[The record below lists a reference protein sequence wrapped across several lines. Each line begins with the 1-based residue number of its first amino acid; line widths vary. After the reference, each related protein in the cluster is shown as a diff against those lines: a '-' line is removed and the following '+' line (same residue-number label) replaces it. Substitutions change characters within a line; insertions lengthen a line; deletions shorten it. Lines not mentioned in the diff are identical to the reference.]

1 MDPINYLG
9 MMGGLGPSYQDT
21 QLQQQQVRQNANILA
36 AQKAKADADAQAR
49 VVDEQQRIQYQAA
62 VQRAIQQPT
71 AQNWAALQL
80 LNPDAHQAIKSGWEA
95 LDKDSQAST
104 LRETAAVYGA
114 LRAGKPEL
122 AKTQLQQRIDADK
135 AAGQDTSHDQQILD
149 LIGEDVNAAIEFVT
163 PILASIAGPEKMAEA
178 FSKIGETARADELQP
193 SAVAKASA
201 EASKATTEA
210 AYAPQVIQ
218 SDLASEASTRQ
229 RQAAQTANE
238 IESNKLGWAKLNLDA
253 DALATNTQLKLQELG
268 QRAGALDAGATS
280 EINKA
285 VASSVQNQALADRAS
300 ELAAKFQATD
310 IGNGGW
316 MASAREAWKGAW
328 GSQNPVT
335 GLRTAFQGLIN
346 SQAIK
351 NLPPGPA
358 TDKDILLA
366 KQGFPPASAGKEYIV
381 SFLRGM
387 AKMQTLAAQ
396 ADDRRANWIAA
407 NKSLAPARQD
417 IDVGGVRIPAGT
429 TFSEFNRNAGKIA
442 KQGEVNPA
450 LEGIFQRYGGQ

>member
-36 AQKAKADADAQAR
+36 AQKVKADAEAQAR
-49 VVDEQQRIQYQAA
+49 VVAEQQRIQYQAA

-178 FSKIGETARADELQP
+178 FSKIGETARADELHP
-193 SAVAKASA
+193 SAVAKAGA

-210 AYAPQVIQ
+210 TYAPQVIQ
-218 SDLASEASTRQ
+218 SDLASEAATRQ

-238 IESNKLGWAKLNLDA
+238 IEGNKLGWAKLNLDA

-285 VASSVQNQALADRAS
+285 VASSVQNQALADRAND
-300 ELAAKFQATD
+300 LADRFQSATMTS
-310 IGNGGW
+310 GW
-316 MASAREAWKGAW
+316 MASANSALRGAF
-328 GSQNPVT
+328 GTQNPID
-335 GLRTAFQGLIN
+335 GLRTSFQGLIN
-346 SQAIK
+346 SQAVK

-358 TDKDILLA
+358 SDKDILLV
-366 KQGFPPASAGKEYIV
+366 KQGFPPASASKEYIV

-387 AKMQTLAAQ
+387 AKMQALAAQ
-396 ADDRRANWIAA
+396 ADDRRANWIAS

-417 IDVGGVRIPAGT
+417 IDVGGVIVPAGT
-429 TFSEFNRNAGKIA
+429 TFSEFNRNAGKSA
-442 KQGEVNPA
+442 KQGETPA
-450 LEGIFQRYGGQ
+450 SLEGIFQKYGGQ